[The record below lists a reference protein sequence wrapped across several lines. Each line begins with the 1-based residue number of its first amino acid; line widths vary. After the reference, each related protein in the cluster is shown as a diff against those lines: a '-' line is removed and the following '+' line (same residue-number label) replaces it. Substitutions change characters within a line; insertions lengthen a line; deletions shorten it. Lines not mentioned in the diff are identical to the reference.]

1 MDGID
6 RISALPRVKIELYPL
21 VDAPRAHERQQRRAR
36 SHVESSDHGDD
47 TTSEDAN
54 GEEDDNGAYDDH
66 GHLVHEHG
74 EDLPPDGP
82 HINIVV

>member
-6 RISALPRVKIELYPL
+6 RISSLSGVKIELYPL
-21 VDAPRAHERQQRRAR
+21 VDAPLAHERQQKRSR
-36 SHVESSDHGDD
+36 SHASSHENDGELPSDDPNGD
-47 TTSEDAN
+47 
-54 GEEDDNGAYDDH
+54 EEDNGAYDDH

-74 EDLPPDGP
+74 EDLPPDVP